1 LNINPAEFEMGLAGW
16 GGPSLVSA
24 RGSAIIRMERF
35 QAGAISWSHSMIL
48 PITITITAT
57 AGDHFRAETPGGP
70 VEASSLRELGDRL
83 RDFLA
88 NLEDESAADLVE
100 LARLSR
106 SATDQATLLELARTS
121 PPPDTWFGED

>member
-1 LNINPAEFEMGLAGW
+1 MT
-16 GGPSLVSA
+16 
-24 RGSAIIRMERF
+24 
-35 QAGAISWSHSMIL
+35 L

-57 AGDHFRAETPGGP
+57 AGDRFRAETPGGP

-88 NLEDESAADLVE
+88 NLEDESASDLVE

-121 PPPDTWFGED
+121 PPPDAWFGDD

>member
-1 LNINPAEFEMGLAGW
+1 
-16 GGPSLVSA
+16 VT
-24 RGSAIIRMERF
+24 
-35 QAGAISWSHSMIL
+35 L

-57 AGDHFRAETPGGP
+57 ANDHFRAEMPGGP

-88 NLEDESAADLVE
+88 NLEDESARDLAE

-106 SATDQATLLELARTS
+106 LATDQATLLELAQTS
-121 PPPDTWFGED
+121 PPPDAWFDGD